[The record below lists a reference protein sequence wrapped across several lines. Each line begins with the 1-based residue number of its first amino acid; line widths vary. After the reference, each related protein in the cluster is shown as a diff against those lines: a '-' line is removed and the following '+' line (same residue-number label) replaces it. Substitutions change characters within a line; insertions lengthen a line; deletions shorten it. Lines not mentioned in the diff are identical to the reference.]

1 MGDASAAQRLA
12 TELTELRA
20 AAGMS
25 LTKIEKTFGRVQGR
39 PVNLSR
45 SKLSQWFNGKSVPT
59 KGYAF
64 DILIQGLEPAAR
76 RQSGTGA
83 KGLAYWQS
91 LRDEADRERSL
102 AAAPGTPPHRA
113 AEDTQPSGGHAQP
126 GDPDPDAET
135 ADRLLKLLPPG
146 ESWFKW
152 LRKAPTMFKV
162 PLSVSDPVCDA
173 LEALEDDPFDY
184 VDPTLQA
191 AHDRLMTGLTALCDE
206 LNGMTDI
213 SDEGPRLLVMSDPG
227 TPAERNE
234 LNLQACAARD
244 GFLPVYKEMVN
255 LLNARGW
262 VTRRPQTPGAP
273 AGAPAVGVELA
284 AGYTL
289 ANGSVMT
296 LPISSARPRGE
307 GIAGPYFI
315 AVLAS
320 NKSTVSVEIAAAGL
334 EIDAGE
340 ANGLLIPYV
349 FPPRGPGGS
358 TQLPYVLGSHSGFR
372 AHANAAEVGH
382 GYKQIRDRGGVPRRV
397 RPWVRTGAG
406 DKVEGAWTAVD
417 DTLDL
422 IKAAFG
428 TLWN

>member
-1 MGDASAAQRLA
+1 MGDVSAGQRLA
-12 TELTELRA
+12 TELTELRV

-25 LTKIEKTFGRVQGR
+25 LTKIEAFGKAQVR
-39 PVNLSR
+39 PANLSR
-45 SKLSQWFNGKSVPT
+45 SKVSQWFNGKSVPT
-59 KGYAF
+59 KGYDF
-64 DILIQGLEPAAR
+64 DLLIQGLEPVAR
-76 RQSGTGA
+76 RQSGTRPQGI
-83 KGLAYWQS
+83 AYWRS
-91 LRDEADRERSL
+91 LRDEADRDRSL
-102 AAAPGTPPHRA
+102 AAAPGTPPHKTA
-113 AEDTQPSGGHAQP
+113 VDTQPSGGHGQP
-126 GDPDPDAET
+126 GGPDPDAET

-162 PLSVSDPVCDA
+162 PLSVSNPVCDA
-173 LEALEDDPFDY
+173 LEELEDRVDY
-184 VDPTLQA
+184 VDPILQA
-191 AHDRLMTGLTALCDE
+191 AHDRLMIGLTVLCNE

-213 SDEGPRLLVMSDPG
+213 SDEGPQVLEMSSPG

-234 LNLQACAARD
+234 LNRQACEARD

-262 VTRRPQTPGAP
+262 VTRSPQTPGAP
-273 AGAPAVGVELA
+273 AGAPAVAVELA

-307 GIAGPYFI
+307 GITGPYFI

-320 NKSTVSVEIAAAGL
+320 NQSTVSVEISAAGL

-340 ANGLLIPYV
+340 ASGLLIPYL

-358 TQLPYVLGSHSGFR
+358 TQLPYALGSHSGFR
-372 AHANAAEVGH
+372 AHANAAEIGH

-397 RPWVRTGAG
+397 RPWVSTGAG
-406 DKVEGAWTAVD
+406 DQVEGAWTAVD

-422 IKAAFG
+422 IAAAFG
-428 TLWN
+428 TL